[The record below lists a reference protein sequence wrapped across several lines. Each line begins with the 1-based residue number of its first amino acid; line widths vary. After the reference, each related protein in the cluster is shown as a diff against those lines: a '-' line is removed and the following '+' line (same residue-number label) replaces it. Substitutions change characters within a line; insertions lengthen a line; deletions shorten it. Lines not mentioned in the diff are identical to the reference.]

1 MKKLNLNL
9 ILLLCFIFSIQIVNA
24 QQTVEPEYLIDLKK
38 VKLSGFGNTH
48 SEFSV
53 MDGEYAYSS
62 GSGGA
67 FLFDYK
73 YFLGIYNQDIQSKH
87 LREDIYPTEHNPDT
101 NPMDPKFVCNR
112 IRFHH
117 GGIWMGYIH
126 KPNNLWHLG
135 TNLRLGTGKIGLFDK
150 DLEFSA
156 FDEHHSDWVAVV
168 TPEMDIE
175 LNIARWFK
183 IGMSLGYR
191 QVIGVDKDLYTN
203 IDGESKRL
211 FESGQFSSPVA
222 SIKLHFGSFGPRLNG
237 RNRKNRTID
246 HD

>member
-1 MKKLNLNL
+1 
-9 ILLLCFIFSIQIVNA
+9 
-24 QQTVEPEYLIDLKK
+24 
-38 VKLSGFGNTH
+38 
-48 SEFSV
+48 
-53 MDGEYAYSS
+53 
-62 GSGGA
+62 
-67 FLFDYK
+67 
-73 YFLGIYNQDIQSKH
+73 
-87 LREDIYPTEHNPDT
+87 
-101 NPMDPKFVCNR
+101 
-112 IRFHH
+112 
-117 GGIWMGYIH
+117 
-126 KPNNLWHLG
+126 
-135 TNLRLGTGKIGLFDK
+135 LGTGKIGLFDK